1 MSKDYTHRSLFQKIK
16 DGIQHFS
23 FYNHVASLVA
33 AELMM
38 IIPSPGKEREKL
50 VRGVV
55 DVFSGGSAELDDK
68 SIRQLTKKLLYARA
82 YYSLDYKEFFL
93 FDMDH
98 LTEEERRTYVGWH
111 ELSHYYDVMN
121 ELGNPNVFEFKE
133 KTYEY
138 FKNYYRRDFLY
149 VDSTQKREAVLAF
162 FRKNR
167 AGIIKP
173 IDSYGGSGVEI
184 IRVRDDL
191 KPEQIWE
198 KVCNRIPFVVEELI
212 HQAPEMN
219 EFYPHAVNTIRYN
232 TFFHNGSLTRLQAVF
247 RIGRGGSVV
256 DNATSGGI
264 YALIDTETG
273 RIKGPAR
280 SFRGELFETHPDT
293 GTRFEGNFIPHWE
306 ELNSL
311 LEEIVR
317 VVPEQKQVGW
327 DFALSTDGW
336 VMVEGNTTP
345 AMQSFELNHGLRD
358 KLSETFGSV
367 VKMWSSE
374 KR

>member
-1 MSKDYTHRSLFQKIK
+1 MIEYKNVS
-16 DGIQHFS
+16 FS
-23 FYNHVASLVA
+23 RRIRDTLQRLTFHNRAASLV
-33 AELMM
+33 
-38 IIPSPGKEREKL
+38 
-50 VRGVV
+50 
-55 DVFSGGSAELDDK
+55 SAELRYLFSRHGGERD
-68 SIRQLTKKLLYARA
+68 SITMNVISTFRPSVTTDGKENKPMIKDYYYSRA
-82 YYSLDYKEFFL
+82 YYAVDSKEYFL
-93 FDMDH
+93 FGLAKSKDP
-98 LTEEERRTYVGWH
+98 EKEKFVGWR
-111 ELSHYYDVMN
+111 ELYCYYLKLNKIGNPDVFELKDKTYDV
-121 ELGNPNVFEFKE
+121 FRK
-133 KTYEY
+133 
-138 FKNYYRRDFLY
+138 YYKRKLII
-149 VDSTQKREAVLAF
+149 VDSDKQKTEFQSFFEAF
-162 FRKNR
+162 HS
-167 AGIIKP
+167 GIIKP
-173 IDSYGGSGVEI
+173 FDDYGGHGVEI
-184 IRVRDDL
+184 IHCSTELTPNQV
-191 KPEQIWE
+191 WE
-198 KVCNRIPFVVEELI
+198 RVCNRIPFVVEELI

-232 TFFHNGSLTRLQAVF
+232 TFFHNGNLTRLQAVF
-247 RIGRGGSVV
+247 RIGRGESVV